1 MKRKI
6 LLALFAGCIIITAV
20 MCSDAA
26 NGSSPR
32 PAPKKEKKNNAVLP
46 RILQARAASL
56 KDYLHKGGY
65 NEETCFFIDMGI
77 SPGKKRF
84 FVYDI
89 KTGTILNSG
98 LVAHG
103 SGGGSDFEQPKFSN
117 SVGSN
122 CTSLGKYKIGKS
134 YSGQFGLAYKL
145 HGLDKTNSNAF
156 ARFVVLHAH
165 ECVPEGEIYPES
177 ICMSWGCPTVAPAF
191 LQQLARHI
199 DASGKPILLEI
210 YKGDE

>member
-20 MCSDAA
+20 MCGDAA
-26 NGSSPR
+26 SGSSAR
-32 PAPKKEKKNNAVLP
+32 ITPKKEKKNNISLP
-46 RILQARAASL
+46 RILQTRAASL
-56 KDYLHKGGY
+56 KNYLHKGGY
-65 NEETCFFIDMGI
+65 NEDVCFFIDMGMN
-77 SPGKKRF
+77 PGKKRF

-89 KTGTILNSG
+89 NTGTVLNSG

-103 SGGGSDFEQPKFSN
+103 SGGGSGFEDPKFSN

-165 ECVPEGEIYPES
+165 ECVPEDEIFPES
-177 ICMSWGCPTVAPAF
+177 ICMSWGCPTVAPGF
-191 LQQLARHI
+191 LQQLVKYI
-199 DASGKPILLEI
+199 DASGKPVLLEI
-210 YKGDE
+210 YKGSE